1 MLAEF
6 MQEHGDVGGE
16 MQTDASDPR
25 DKTEFK
31 VDAFEVRKQAA
42 NSVPR
47 EGED

>member
-1 MLAEF
+1 MK
-6 MQEHGDVGGE
+6 V
-16 MQTDASDPR
+16 DASDPR